1 MWRAIARRAG
11 CRGQLV
17 DSFSFEGDTGEGGG
31 AGATELRRASGLRGF
46 AAGGT
51 EPERGRAASF
61 RAWSSSTTTHSG
73 TIEKR
78 TLFFPL
84 SIPLTGRILAVLSG
98 RDGANTELWHAEH
111 ETRCP
116 AGVSK
121 GMGSCSPVCSS
132 AS

>member
-17 DSFSFEGDTGEGGG
+17 DSFSVLGDAGEGGG
-31 AGATELRRASGLRGF
+31 AGATEARRADEARGF

-61 RAWSSSTTTHSG
+61 GAASSPTTTHSG
-73 TIEKR
+73 TVEKR

-84 SIPLTGRILAVLSG
+84 SIPLTGRMLAVLTG
-98 RDGANTELWHAEH
+98 RDGANIEVWHAEQ
-111 ETRCP
+111 ETR
-116 AGVSK
+116 
-121 GMGSCSPVCSS
+121 
-132 AS
+132 